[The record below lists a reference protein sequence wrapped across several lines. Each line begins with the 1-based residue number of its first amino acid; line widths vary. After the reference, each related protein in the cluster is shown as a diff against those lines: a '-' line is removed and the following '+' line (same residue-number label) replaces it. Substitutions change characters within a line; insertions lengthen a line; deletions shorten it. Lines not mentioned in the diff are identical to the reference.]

1 MPKLG
6 LRHENVNFTN
16 KVSPKMVC
24 FNGTLVS
31 VWRFLFLDLPLIDEE
46 TWCGRWLVEKP
57 LTLACSDILFVFWK
71 MHFFLK
77 IWFSLPFCHAIG
89 PGIDSQLDSNF
100 FSLFF
105 SFDHMPTSK
114 VIWGQASVALVASSS
129 LTGFSSF
136 TRSALLNVK
145 VKYIIIFWPPVTS

>member
-57 LTLACSDILFVFWK
+57 LTLACSDILFVFSK
-71 MHFFLK
+71 MHSFLENFISTAILSCNRSRDRFPAGPKFFQ
-77 IWFSLPFCHAIG
+77 IFS
-89 PGIDSQLDSNF
+89 SYF
-100 FSLFF
+100 FPLTTYRS
-105 SFDHMPTSK
+105 SK
-114 VIWGQASVALVASSS
+114 GLSS
-129 LTGFSSF
+129 LGGF
-136 TRSALLNVK
+136 K
-145 VKYIIIFWPPVTS
+145 